1 MNAAFIYAFD
11 QDNYNCYCFHDVD
24 LVPEDDRNMYSCGK
38 NPKHMSIGVDEMNY
52 KLQYEELIGGVLIM
66 NTEHLIASNG
76 YSNLYWGWGKNYN
89 TLLLLSF
96 VSFKMF

>member
-24 LVPEDDRNMYSCGK
+24 LVPEDDRNMYSCGH

-52 KLQYEELIGGVLIM
+52 K
-66 NTEHLIASNG
+66 
-76 YSNLYWGWGKNYN
+76 
-89 TLLLLSF
+89 
-96 VSFKMF
+96 